1 MPLKSM
7 ENRRNAW
14 IRSLEFDP
22 KSAYTIFN
30 KLSFYNL
37 VEALIMLS

>member
-1 MPLKSM
+1 M
-7 ENRRNAW
+7 EMQRKAW
-14 IRSLEFDP
+14 IRSVGFDP
-22 KSAYTIFN
+22 KSTYTIFN

>member
-1 MPLKSM
+1 M
-7 ENRRNAW
+7 EIQRKAW
-14 IRSLEFDP
+14 IRSVEFDP

-37 VEALIMLS
+37 VEGLIMLS